1 MVSFL
6 ALPGRYQVMTPR
18 CWPGDLLESHRHKP
32 SYRRGLRAMGVAA
45 SAQIHPANPVDAS
58 YLNEY

>member
-6 ALPGRYQVMTPR
+6 ALPGRVMTPR
-18 CWPGDLLESHRHKP
+18 CWPGTCWKATGTSP
-32 SYRRGLRAMGVAA
+32 VTQWLRAMGVAA